1 MSSCTDDFD
10 LELTLAPYARTT
22 GGKRAPFVGVD
33 GEGGDFYGDGG
44 HEYLLLRAGE
54 HVLETGRP
62 LTSGECLAFL
72 ADLPKGKLYV
82 SFYFDYD
89 VTMMLRG
96 LPEERL
102 RRLLDPNLRRKN
114 PCSPTFPVDWG
125 QFQVD
130 YVSHKEF
137 RVRRRGKGAQWTIVS
152 DTGSFFQEAFAKA
165 LADGTVGGALQKWLG
180 EAPEY
185 TAIIRGIA
193 EGKGKRNEFGPMTD
207 YEREYN
213 RHECELLAVMMEKY
227 RDMCDRLELRPLKWQ
242 GPGQLVTS
250 FFKRERFPRH
260 DDLEIYD
267 RIPDFI
273 WFANNAFYGGR
284 FECCHFGWIGQN
296 VYQWDI
302 NSAYASVYHKLPCLV
317 HSLWVRRTKVPSS
330 DRKSDS
336 IYVADVRFKHPK
348 GWSVNTLPIRTD
360 KGTLIFPREGRGIYW
375 SAEID
380 TARRNGVEI
389 ELVGACWECVPKC
402 GCQPFEKVYELYA
415 ERQRLGSSTQGRP
428 LKLML
433 ATLYGKFA
441 QTVGCAPFASP
452 VWAGLITSF
461 TRAMLVDAALAPGN
475 GGSDVIMLAT
485 DGLYT
490 LDDRPTLTIGKK
502 IGEWDYKL
510 HESMLAVQSGVYVL
524 PEDLKTRG
532 VPGIKLAEYYI
543 DLLAAWMKWIDA
555 PDLAAGPS
563 VCVPLRQFIGLRLA
577 IARNKPQTAGHWVDV
592 PKVLTYDWE
601 SKRTAWKVENTR
613 LLTKP
618 IQGSRNLQSAAYDRM
633 IGGQRA
639 AERLLHEDQPDW
651 ADTL

>member
-1 MSSCTDDFD
+1 MSSCTDDYD
-10 LELTLAPYARTT
+10 LDLTFRPHER
-22 GGKRAPFVGVD
+22 KVRSNQRAPFVGVD
-33 GEGGDFYGDGG
+33 GEGGDFYGNGG
-44 HEYLLLRAGE
+44 HEYLLIRAGE
-54 HVLETGRP
+54 HVLETGQP
-62 LTSGECLAFL
+62 LTVMECLTFL
-72 ADLPKGKLYV
+72 ADLPPGYVYV
-82 SFYFDYD
+82 SFFFNYD

-96 LPEERL
+96 MPAERL
-102 RRLLDPNLRRKN
+102 QRLLDPSARRKN
-114 PCSPTFPVDWG
+114 ACSPAYPVDYG
-125 QFQVD
+125 PFQID
-130 YVSHKEF
+130 YVPDKEF
-137 RVRRRGKGAQWTIVS
+137 RVRRRGKGTKWVIIN
-152 DTGSFFQEAFAKA
+152 DTGSFFQEAFAKM
-165 LADGTVGGALQKWLG
+165 LADGSIGGALPKWLG
-180 EAPEY
+180 DRPEY
-185 TAIIRGIA
+185 VDIIRGIA

-213 RHECELLAVMMEKY
+213 RHECELLAVMMEQY
-227 RDMCDRLELRPLKWQ
+227 REMCDRLELRPGKWQ

-250 FFKRERFPRH
+250 FFKREKFPRH

-284 FECCHFGWIGQN
+284 FECCQFGWIDAD
-296 VYQWDI
+296 VHQWDI
-302 NSAYASVYHKLPCLV
+302 NSAYASVYSKLPCLV
-317 HSLWVRRTKVPSS
+317 HSLWVRRSKLPSPGG
-330 DRKSDS
+330 
-336 IYVADVRFKHPK
+336 IFVADVRFKHPK
-348 GWSVNTLPIRTD
+348 GWAVNTLPIRTD

-380 TARRNGVEI
+380 GARRQSVDI
-389 ELVGACWECVPKC
+389 ELVGDCWECVPKC
-402 GCQPFEKVYELYA
+402 GCDPFAKVYELYA

-461 TRAMLVDAALAPGN
+461 TRAMLVDAAHATGN
-475 GGSDVIMLAT
+475 GGADVIMLAT

-490 LDDRPTLTIGKK
+490 LEDRPTLAISKRIGD
-502 IGEWDYKL
+502 WS
-510 HESMLAVQSGVYVL
+510 HEVHDSMLTVQSGVYVL
-524 PEDLKTRG
+524 PEELKTRG
-532 VPGIKLAEYYI
+532 VPGVKLAEHYI
-543 DLLAAWMKWIDA
+543 DLLAVWMKWLDD
-555 PDLAAGPS
+555 PDLAQGPNT
-563 VCVPLRQFIGLRLA
+563 CIPLRQFIGLRLA
-577 IARNKPQTAGHWVDV
+577 MARNKAETAGQWVDV

-601 SKRTAWKVENTR
+601 SKRTAWKVTDTR

-618 IQGSRNLQSAAYDRM
+618 IQGSRNLQSATYDRM